1 MVFLLWIKNK
11 AWPWIKAHPWKALLF
26 PLTLLAFILGAV
38 FRGRPEPPKPGPIVV
53 PPKPDIAGSEERHE
67 KAEEALHQK
76 AETLLAGASEA
87 QKKEYERIKKEGT
100 PEGVAKWIDQF

>member
-1 MVFLLWIKNK
+1 MMFLLWIKNK
-11 AWPWIKAHPWKALLF
+11 AWPWIKAHPWKAALF

-38 FRGRPEPPKPGPIVV
+38 FRGKPESKPEPAVI

-76 AETLLAGASEA
+76 AETLLATASEE
-87 QKKEYERIKKEGT
+87 QKREYEKLKKEGT